1 MGLQSWSIL
10 IAHYLHYFQQ
20 SHHGKS
26 CGQSLKSWLSGSL
39 SWLATWHC
47 KHAWRIRSTGLNS
60 TSKRNQHDNIIQEP
74 CHCCTKTTQKQL
86 GNKVFKG
93 KLIRCFTSGQDKL
106 LALSPSQAPALI
118 HFWCELL
125 MKESGPDG
133 VSTAKQQKMESK
145 QYSDWWM
152 LVGIVNKNLNL
163 MCNCISIETPIC
175 IQPSW
180 WHVGCQAKDPTLDEP
195 ELPLA
200 NM

>member
-1 MGLQSWSIL
+1 MGFQLWLKVLEIL
-10 IAHYLHYFQQ
+10 IVRILELIGHLALKEMLGGLDPPVWTAH
-20 SHHGKS
+20 
-26 CGQSLKSWLSGSL
+26 LKEFN
-39 SWLATWHC
+39 
-47 KHAWRIRSTGLNS
+47 I
-60 TSKRNQHDNIIQEP
+60 DNIIQEQ
-74 CHCCTKTTQKQL
+74 CHLLHKNNSATRHL
-86 GNKVFKG
+86 RG
-93 KLIRCFTSGQDKL
+93 KLIRRFRSGQDKL
-106 LALSPSQAPALI
+106 PALSPPQAPALI

-152 LVGIVNKNLNL
+152 LAGIVNKNLNL

-175 IQPSW
+175 IQPSS